1 MCPAMHR
8 ISHRK
13 TQTTV
18 FRQLLQNSQASEK
31 HLCSVSVLVLW
42 DHRVFPQDV
51 DTEVCRWRM
60 HGGLHELVVTDVT
73 PSHSNRR

>member
-1 MCPAMHR
+1 MCPAMHG

-18 FRQLLQNSQASEK
+18 FRQLLQNSQAIGK

-51 DTEVCRWRM
+51 DTEVCRRRM
-60 HGGLHELVVTDVT
+60 HGSLHELVVTDVT